1 MTLYIIDEE
10 QLLDTKSYIYHE
22 DEVAFERIYR
32 VVLSHPYNPQYQCG
46 DDCKGECSGEVDG
59 FVHCPYTP
67 QAARDAKE
75 LFRDEIAKWKDEDPL
90 FMAYVYGQKAGRKEE
105 REKVLEKFVAFR
117 MIANVKIED
126 ETEGNYYTSVNAWR
140 EFELLL
146 EELRQSKDGE

>member
-1 MTLYIIDEE
+1 MMNQYIIDED

-46 DDCKGECSGEVDG
+46 DDCEGECSGEVDG
-59 FVHCPYTP
+59 VVHCPYTP

-105 REKVLEKFVAFR
+105 REKVLDKLC
-117 MIANVKIED
+117 KICPFLD
-126 ETEGNYYTSVNAWR
+126 ERPETCENCVVETVR
-140 EFELLL
+140 KELHMQ
-146 EELRQSKDGE
+146 EQEQP